1 MAEMMFWEAIRR
13 AHDEELSNDPMVFA
27 MGEDI
32 GVAGGTYK
40 ATQGLYEKYGEERVM
55 DTPISE
61 NGFTGLGIGASF
73 LGARPIIETL
83 LFSFMLIPS

>member
-1 MAEMMFWEAIRR
+1 MSEMMYWEALRR
-13 AHDEELSNDPMVFA
+13 AHDEELANDPMVIV

-40 ATQGLYEKYGEERVM
+40 ATSGLYEKYGEARVI

-61 NGFTGLGIGASF
+61 NGYTGLG
-73 LGARPIIETL
+73 T
-83 LFSFMLIPS
+83 